1 MYKARAQ
8 LACAAGRE
16 QKGAQ
21 RLVST
26 QPSHS
31 HAQGRAT
38 HLTPHLTTHT
48 LPPTLPYPTC
58 PLHRFRSAREQEL
71 DNAKFKDVCGTLPEE
86 YVDSCLAHSFTAL
99 LGVLRAHHQM
109 VLWLAK
115 AVESAGEEVKAAEV
129 AEAKAK
135 QAVSAA
141 AANSNPF
148 ADDAVDAAVA
158 GGESSGLDEA
168 ERALQVEKRRR
179 EARER
184 EEAVTVATEALAAAG
199 ERKKRLTQMQSAV
212 GQARG
217 SVWDLMQ
224 RRVRVCC
231 GGATMASPS
240 SSSSI
245 SRTVWS
251 GLRPSARRS
260 AAVSRSACTAMKPG

>member
-1 MYKARAQ
+1 
-8 LACAAGRE
+8 
-16 QKGAQ
+16 
-21 RLVST
+21 
-26 QPSHS
+26 
-31 HAQGRAT
+31 
-38 HLTPHLTTHT
+38 
-48 LPPTLPYPTC
+48 
-58 PLHRFRSAREQEL
+58 
-71 DNAKFKDVCGTLPEE
+71 
-86 YVDSCLAHSFTAL
+86 
-99 LGVLRAHHQM
+99 M
-109 VLWLAK
+109 VLWLAR

-129 AEAKAK
+129 AEARAK

-141 AANSNPF
+141 AASSNPF

-224 RRVRVCC
+224 RRVAVFVAAAPMNGFTVEQFLDLAHGLERFTAIGEAFS
-231 GGATMASPS
+231 GGESL
-240 SSSSI
+240 
-245 SRTVWS
+245 
-251 GLRPSARRS
+251 GLR
-260 AAVSRSACTAMKPG
+260 TAMKLKGKSYLTSFHRERLDELRMRLETEMWKPMPLASGAHARSIPLTHHLLTPLYPSPPSTHATTQAGPSPTSRS